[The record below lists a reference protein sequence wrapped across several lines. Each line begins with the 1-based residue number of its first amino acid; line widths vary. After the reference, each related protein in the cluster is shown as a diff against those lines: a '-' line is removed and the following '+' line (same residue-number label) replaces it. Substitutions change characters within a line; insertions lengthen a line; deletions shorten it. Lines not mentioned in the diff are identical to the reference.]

1 MHLLMGI
8 APMILPALLIW
19 VFLRFPKLEKTSLI
33 AFVFIVGISL
43 AFLLSYLQTSQVM
56 TAQQMS
62 GINAVQS
69 QVLNVSIALA
79 LPMLIFSFDIR
90 QAVVHA
96 KQLLLSMTLVIIATC
111 FMTVMATLLFSNQ
124 IHHIADYAGMALG
137 AYVGGGVN
145 MAVIK
150 TAVNADE
157 AVFITMTS
165 YDILMSSVYLLLV
178 LTALIP
184 IVNRFLYQPHQEY
197 PKTNNQEDTSSLVG
211 SQNKMM
217 LASQESAKEY
227 LTLLQKKHLKHNGA
241 SIVIAG
247 IIVGISVV
255 LAGFLPK
262 AYVATATIVL
272 ISSIAILVSTISK
285 VNQLPTSYRLGMYLV
300 MVFCATAGSMMKPAI
315 FTSLNTTLIWFLA
328 VIIFSSF
335 LLHLLLAKVFKI
347 DAHTFLVTNVASVMS
362 LPFIPLICNRINARY
377 LLISGIAVSIIGY
390 ILGSYLGILMVSV
403 IKAIL

>member
-8 APMILPALLIW
+8 AQVILPALLIW

-43 AFLLSYLQTSQVM
+43 AFWLSYLQTSKVI

-184 IVNRFLYQPHQEY
+184 IVNKFLNQPHQEY
-197 PKTNNQEDTSSLVG
+197 PKTNQEDTSSLVG
-211 SQNKMM
+211 SQNQMM

-227 LTLLQKKHLKHNGA
+227 LALLQKKHLKHNGA

-255 LAGFLPK
+255 FAGFLPK

-272 ISSIAILVSTISK
+272 ISSIAILVSTIGK

-328 VIIFSSF
+328 VIIFGSF